1 MRSDVILSLVI
12 SFAIH
17 GGLAFS
23 SYFAGEKAEPPPK
36 VEEVPTIE
44 IMTPPPPEPEEL
56 EVVED
61 VAEAAT
67 EVADLA
73 PPMQTD
79 VPSAVIDSPFVQ
91 KIQAPPPPGLNRPTG
106 AITIPTGPPRT
117 VASSGLK
124 NIFNLAD
131 LDERPATTFR
141 KDPVFPFEMRRAGL
155 KGSVLV
161 EFIVDTKGGVRD
173 AFVVRS
179 SNPAFEAPVLQAVAL
194 WKFKPGK
201 KGGVPQN
208 TRVRLPLEFTLNEN

>member
-1 MRSDVILSLVI
+1 MRSDVILSLII
-12 SFAIH
+12 SLAIH

-23 SYFAGEKAEPPPK
+23 SYLIREKPAVVAKAE
-36 VEEVPTIE
+36 EMPTIE

-61 VAEAAT
+61 VADAPT

-131 LDERPATTFR
+131 LDERPSPTFR
-141 KDPVFPFEMRRAGL
+141 KEAVYPFEMRRSGL
-155 KGSVLV
+155 KGDVLV
-161 EFIVDTKGGVRD
+161 EIIVDTNGNVRD
-173 AFVVRS
+173 PFIVSS
-179 SNPAFEAPVLQAVAL
+179 SNPAFEAPALQAISV

-201 KGGVPQN
+201 KGGMPQN
-208 TRVRLPLEFTLNEN
+208 TRVRVPFGFKLQDS